1 VITLANVLQAVKA
14 AAISSATSSPPCTQ
28 LPVVDK
34 VSLYIKTVKCLQKQ
48 KETREENTYRP
59 YLRKYPKRRT
69 LKETNTKKREKI
81 KVMTCM

>member
-48 KETREENTYRP
+48 KEIREQNTYRP
-59 YLRKYPKRRT
+59 YLRKYPERR
-69 LKETNTKKREKI
+69 LKETNTNTKKREKI
-81 KVMTCM
+81 KFM